1 MSALKQFVREIHRRS
16 VWQVLGIYAVGAWI
30 ALQVV
35 DVLAN
40 NFGLPT
46 WFPPFALGLLVLGL
60 PVVLATAF
68 VQEGAGPRT
77 GDDAGTRTDPLAPSE
92 ADAIGSAADRA
103 APHGLFTWRNA
114 LLGGMAAFA
123 LWGIVAAGWL
133 LLRPAAGDTGPAAT
147 ASVPGAGATSA
158 DADESRQS
166 IAVLPFTNRSA
177 GTEEDAGFFASGI
190 HDDILT
196 QLSKIDALKVISR
209 TSVMQY
215 EGTQKTIGQIGHEL
229 GVATVLEGSVQRAGD
244 RVRVNVQLIDSG
256 TDEHLWA
263 ETYDQELTAANVF
276 AIQSDVARKIA
287 DALETTLAP
296 EVEERIEQRPT
307 ESLEAYE
314 LYLQGRYVMDRA
326 TRQDREDAIQ
336 LFRRAI
342 EEDPDFALAHSWLAT
357 SYTTLLGSA
366 FLDPAEALPSARAA
380 AERALEIDPDLPEAH
395 TALAEVLVSEGR
407 WDDAEREFVR
417 AIELN
422 PGNARAHE
430 RYGLLIV
437 DRGRFGAA
445 RSELEVA
452 AELDPTS
459 RVIRANLAFVRFLLR
474 DFEGT
479 ENEAL
484 RMIELEPDFDYGYY
498 ILAAAQSFQGR
509 HEEAIVTAARSVEL
523 ASDDLYN
530 HAALGLVHARAG
542 NRDRAL
548 GIAAQIE
555 KGGGS
560 LKEIALIYGQLGELD
575 RAFEYLERTYQ
586 SDPGDLLF
594 LMSDP
599 SADPLRDDP
608 RFDELAERAG
618 LK

>member
-1 MSALKQFVREIHRRS
+1 M
-16 VWQVLGIYAVGAWI
+16 
-30 ALQVV
+30 
-35 DVLAN
+35 
-40 NFGLPT
+40 
-46 WFPPFALGLLVLGL
+46 
-60 PVVLATAF
+60 
-68 VQEGAGPRT
+68 
-77 GDDAGTRTDPLAPSE
+77 
-92 ADAIGSAADRA
+92 
-103 APHGLFTWRNA
+103 
-114 LLGGMAAFA
+114 
-123 LWGIVAAGWL
+123 VAAGWL
-133 LLRPAAGDTGPAAT
+133 LLRPATGDSGPAAT
-147 ASVPGAGATSA
+147 ASVSGVGRTSA
-158 DADESRQS
+158 DVDESRQS

-215 EGTQKTIGQIGHEL
+215 EDTQKTIGQIGHEL

-314 LYLQGRYVMDRA
+314 LYLQGRYVMDRG
-326 TRQDREDAIQ
+326 TRQDREDAVQ

-342 EEDPDFALAHSWLAT
+342 EADPDFALAHSWLAT
-357 SYTTLLGSA
+357 SYTSLLGSA
-366 FLDPAEALPSARAA
+366 YLEPSEALPPARAA

-407 WDDAEREFVR
+407 WDEAEREFVR

-437 DRGRFGAA
+437 DRGRFEAA

-509 HEEAIVTAARSVEL
+509 HEEAISTATRSVEL
-523 ASDDLYN
+523 APDDLYN
-530 HAALGLVHARAG
+530 LAALALVNARAQ

-548 GIAAQIE
+548 EIADQVE
-555 KGGGS
+555 QGGGS
-560 LKEIALIYGQLGELD
+560 LKEIALIYGQLGEVD

-586 SDPGDLLF
+586 TDPGDLLF